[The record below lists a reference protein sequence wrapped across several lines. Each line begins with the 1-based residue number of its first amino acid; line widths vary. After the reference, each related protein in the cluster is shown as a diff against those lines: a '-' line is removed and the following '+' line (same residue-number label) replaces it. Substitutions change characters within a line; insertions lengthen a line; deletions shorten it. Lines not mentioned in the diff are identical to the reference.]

1 MFKTEEQTMACDMLR
16 RFLDDQ
22 IEPEYL
28 KVKDAPFEK
37 EVIQGF
43 LTQLSEFGLTSA
55 PIPKRRVAW
64 GSIGPRT

>member
-1 MFKTEEQTMACDMLR
+1 MFKTEEQIMACDSLR

-37 EVIQGF
+37 KSF
-43 LTQLSEFGLTSA
+43 
-55 PIPKRRVAW
+55 RV
-64 GSIGPRT
+64 S

>member
-43 LTQLSEFGLTSA
+43 LTQLSEFGLTQ
-55 PIPKRRVAW
+55 
-64 GSIGPRT
+64 